1 MTTFARPRMLVAVAD
16 SVGGS
21 RQLSAI
27 ALLAGSLALA
37 AADQTIAGA
46 VAPDLKVDL
55 HVDNTAIGLLVT
67 AAYLLA
73 AAGTIPFGILAD
85 RAKRVHLLA
94 ICALAWSASITV
106 AGFADS
112 YGMLLVAQMTLGAG
126 VGGAAPLVASLAGDV
141 FPPGARGRALGL
153 ILAGEFAGAASGLLI
168 AGEIAAIAP
177 WRVSFWALAGV
188 GPVLTT
194 LLLRYLPEPARGTQA
209 AHGARGAPGAVP
221 VAVPELDSG
230 TVAVPGADGVAVG
243 AAAMS
248 GAGAE
253 PNTDPVPSA
262 AGESPTDPPAPL
274 LTPSVAGNPV
284 GRSRSDSG
292 AARNY
297 AIAPQAGGTP
307 TGGPTQR
314 TGVAAAVQALGIEPR
329 PRLVLDRDPADRPLA
344 WAIRYVL
351 AVPTNVVI
359 IVSSALCY
367 FYVAGVQTFAI
378 VYLRGRFDLSQELA
392 TALLVVIGLGVISGM
407 LVTGH
412 LSDRMITRGHP
423 AARVAVGGICF
434 LAAVVAFAPAF
445 SVAALALAMP
455 LMFLGAAGLGG
466 LNPPLDAARL
476 DVVHFRLWGRA
487 ESVRAMCQNLIR
499 ASAPLIFGFLSTVL
513 GSGEDST
520 AVQGGGAVGLDR
532 AFLILLGLFVIGGVV
547 LLTTR
552 RAYLR
557 DVATAVASE
566 AATARGSSP

>member
-1 MTTFARPRMLVAVAD
+1 MFARPRMLVAVAD
-16 SVGGS
+16 SVGGA

-27 ALLAGSLALA
+27 ALLSGSLALA

-55 HVDNTAIGLLVT
+55 HVDNTGIGLLVT

-85 RAKRVHLLA
+85 RAKRVRLLA
-94 ICALAWSASITV
+94 ICALAWSASITI
-106 AGFADS
+106 AGFAGS
-112 YGMLLVAQMTLGAG
+112 YGTLLVAQMTLGAG

-188 GPVLTT
+188 GPVLAA
-194 LLLRYLPEPARGTQA
+194 LLLRCLPEPARGTQA
-209 AHGARGAPGAVP
+209 ARVSHAAQPRAVP
-221 VAVPELDSG
+221 GVDSG
-230 TVAVPGADGVAVG
+230 TAAMPGAGSVAAGAAAG

-253 PNTDPVPSA
+253 PNVDPASYA
-262 AGESPTDPPAPL
+262 AGESPIDPPAPL
-274 LTPSVAGNPV
+274 VTPPTHRNLV
-284 GRSRSDSG
+284 GRSESG
-292 AARNY
+292 SSAARNSVTPPH
-297 AIAPQAGGTP
+297 AEGTPAGGP
-307 TGGPTQR
+307 IQR

-412 LSDRMITRGHP
+412 LSDRLIARGHP

-445 SVAALALAMP
+445 SVTALALAMP

-499 ASAPLIFGFLSTVL
+499 ASAPLIFGYLSTVL
-513 GSGEDST
+513 GSGDESAAT
-520 AVQGGGAVGLDR
+520 QGGGAVGLGR
-532 AFLILLGLFVIGGVV
+532 AFLILLGLFVIGGIV
-547 LLTTR
+547 LLTAR

-566 AATARGSSP
+566 AATVRGGSR